1 MRRGTKYFQALPPPT
16 QKMPSDDRWLG
27 ALAVLCEA
35 ITADP
40 DAALTKQEGN
50 APLIKQLQRVAAD
63 ATSAARK
70 SRAWLSQCAV
80 FLDVLPAYRVR
91 LASHKEKEQAQ
102 TRETQ
107 KLRLKEEWLVK
118 AYGEFVASLSRAAR
132 REEPQL
138 VACAIRCSGELYA
151 RRPQFNLSEDVL
163 KVAVLGLDHVHDE
176 VRANAARALKRA
188 MADDRSGQACL
199 AVARAVNGLLR
210 DRKGGLRRADALH
223 LLADLDAPTALDDEA
238 FLEKNRLRKLVT
250 KKQPAKAQKKVKS
263 KTRRARDDEVQAAK
277 DLKATAAHTDAR
289 DTRRAQRALVHELGL
304 IYGRVVQSAFRGDGR
319 MRRILLPAAL
329 RGLKKLAPAC
339 NADVLDAAL
348 AQNRGIARDETCE
361 PETAL
366 CCADAA
372 LELCDATKDALDLD
386 DDGAF
391 VDGVF
396 RALLAA
402 AIDGKLDRE
411 ALECVLRT
419 STERS
424 RLETGRAA
432 AVLRRALLVSLNRF
446 NGSAFVAAAR
456 KILARDAVL
465 ECLLEDDEDRGP
477 FSAGAPYNAAA
488 VSAASASALGA
499 PAWELVLL
507 ARHVDG
513 RVAAQA
519 KAMLAGTR
527 PGAGDDPRG
536 LALATIV
543 PELRERVHAKKK
555 RKKR

>member
-1 MRRGTKYFQALPPPT
+1 
-16 QKMPSDDRWLG
+16 
-27 ALAVLCEA
+27 
-35 ITADP
+35 
-40 DAALTKQEGN
+40 
-50 APLIKQLQRVAAD
+50 
-63 ATSAARK
+63 
-70 SRAWLSQCAV
+70 
-80 FLDVLPAYRVR
+80 
-91 LASHKEKEQAQ
+91 
-102 TRETQ
+102 
-107 KLRLKEEWLVK
+107 
-118 AYGEFVASLSRAAR
+118 
-132 REEPQL
+132 
-138 VACAIRCSGELYA
+138 
-151 RRPQFNLSEDVL
+151 
-163 KVAVLGLDHVHDE
+163 
-176 VRANAARALKRA
+176 
-188 MADDRSGQACL
+188 
-199 AVARAVNGLLR
+199 
-210 DRKGGLRRADALH
+210 
-223 LLADLDAPTALDDEA
+223 
-238 FLEKNRLRKLVT
+238 
-250 KKQPAKAQKKVKS
+250 
-263 KTRRARDDEVQAAK
+263 
-277 DLKATAAHTDAR
+277 
-289 DTRRAQRALVHELGL
+289 
-304 IYGRVVQSAFRGDGR
+304 

-348 AQNRGIARDETCE
+348 AQIRGIARDETCE

-488 VSAASASALGA
+488 VSAASASA
-499 PAWELVLL
+499 
-507 ARHVDG
+507 RF
-513 RVAAQA
+513 AAGDTS
-519 KAMLAGTR
+519 KGSGPRPGTR
-527 PGAGDDPRG
+527 RRPPAKLPK
-536 LALATIV
+536 AT
-543 PELRERVHAKKK
+543 R
-555 RKKR
+555 